1 MNKLS
6 LPRTKTNDSLPY
18 PLGKTKEK
26 LHEKDDL
33 LALKFR
39 KFFGKS
45 HRLSFEDALLL
56 MPKFAPMFRKNA
68 LVINKEEDL
77 GINQNTGIDDAE
89 CDPEKDILL
98 LEAILNK
105 IKTDE
110 TSIDE
115 PPEVELKD
123 LPPHLEYA
131 FLEGNNKL
139 PVIIAK
145 DLSVGEKAALIKV
158 LQSHK
163 RAIAW
168 KLSDIKGINPE
179 FCTHKILMEE
189 DYTPAVQHQRRVNPK
204 IHDVIKKEV
213 EKLLNAGLIYPI
225 SDSPWVSPV
234 HCVPKKGG
242 FTVVENEKNEL
253 IPTRLVTGWRVCIDY
268 RKLNEGHPKKSP
280 IFLYHSWTK
289 CSRGLRETNILFSRM
304 VSRHIPEMYVGN
316 LPDMIEKNDGKIRLP
331 LVQSVS
337 DRGTHFCNGP
347 IAKVMLINTE
357 SSSSLPRGS
366 STNKWTVEGKVQ
378 LNELNELRDEAYENS
393 LIYKEKTKRIH
404 DSKIKNRVF
413 NVGDRVLLFNSRLK
427 IFSGKLKTRWSG
439 PFTVTQVFPY
449 GTIELSQNSGPNFKV
464 TWHLFKALLG
474 REFFLFFDHN
484 WDCPDCERL
493 SCLQYPHEFHILSF
507 ILGIQKQISRKRNK
521 KKAKSITNP
530 CIGMEDKG
538 QIRQNCL
545 VRMAGRVRRGRPS
558 RGGNRRTPPEATIPI
573 RATWKAIWLHSSTG
587 RSPFLVVYGRNP
599 FTPLDLAPL
608 PAVDSYSVEGEAQAT
623 QIKALH
629 EQVRDQITKHNLQY
643 QARANKH
650 RKHVVFNEG
659 DLVWIYL
666 RKDRFPPGRY
676 GKLQDRADGPFRV
689 LKRINDNAYKI
700 DLPGSYGVSATFNV
714 ADLTPYVEAD
724 DFHGDSGTSRFL
736 EGEDDTDGPDGSS
749 PVDQRAVDEN
759 EAGMDKSKIT
769 RKPSK
774 TSKHEHE
781 RRKSTK
787 EARDAKLKPGKV
799 KKSKL

>member
-1 MNKLS
+1 MFMDDNKPVLDGLMGLSLACLYKLELVDSLFDPVLSKGVCMRTRSQARRLRQQQLNQQQVPQNLVELPIVTMAGCNRSMAWNCSRLPTRDTRGRNLDVDNQVTKEYVLLNDSPKTSNLPIVQWSMNKLS

-105 IKTDE
+105 IRTDE

-115 PPEVELKD
+115 PTEVELKD

-131 FLEGNNKL
+131 FLEGDNKL

-179 FCTHKILMEE
+179 FYTHKILMEE

-253 IPTRLVTGWRVCIDY
+253 IPTRLVTGWR
-268 RKLNEGHPKKSP
+268 
-280 IFLYHSWTK
+280 
-289 CSRGLRETNILFSRM
+289 
-304 VSRHIPEMYVGN
+304 
-316 LPDMIEKNDGKIRLP
+316 
-331 LVQSVS
+331 
-337 DRGTHFCNGP
+337 
-347 IAKVMLINTE
+347 
-357 SSSSLPRGS
+357 
-366 STNKWTVEGKVQ
+366 
-378 LNELNELRDEAYENS
+378 
-393 LIYKEKTKRIH
+393 
-404 DSKIKNRVF
+404 
-413 NVGDRVLLFNSRLK
+413 
-427 IFSGKLKTRWSG
+427 
-439 PFTVTQVFPY
+439 
-449 GTIELSQNSGPNFKV
+449 
-464 TWHLFKALLG
+464 
-474 REFFLFFDHN
+474 
-484 WDCPDCERL
+484 DCPDCERL

-538 QIRQNCL
+538 QIRQVIFDEKKL
-545 VRMAGRVRRGRPS
+545 
-558 RGGNRRTPPEATIPI
+558 
-573 RATWKAIWLHSSTG
+573 G
-587 RSPFLVVYGRNP
+587 RS
-599 FTPLDLAPL
+599 
-608 PAVDSYSVEGEAQAT
+608 
-623 QIKALH
+623 
-629 EQVRDQITKHNLQY
+629 
-643 QARANKH
+643 
-650 RKHVVFNEG
+650 
-659 DLVWIYL
+659 
-666 RKDRFPPGRY
+666 
-676 GKLQDRADGPFRV
+676 
-689 LKRINDNAYKI
+689 
-700 DLPGSYGVSATFNV
+700 
-714 ADLTPYVEAD
+714 
-724 DFHGDSGTSRFL
+724 
-736 EGEDDTDGPDGSS
+736 
-749 PVDQRAVDEN
+749 
-759 EAGMDKSKIT
+759 
-769 RKPSK
+769 
-774 TSKHEHE
+774 
-781 RRKSTK
+781 
-787 EARDAKLKPGKV
+787 
-799 KKSKL
+799 